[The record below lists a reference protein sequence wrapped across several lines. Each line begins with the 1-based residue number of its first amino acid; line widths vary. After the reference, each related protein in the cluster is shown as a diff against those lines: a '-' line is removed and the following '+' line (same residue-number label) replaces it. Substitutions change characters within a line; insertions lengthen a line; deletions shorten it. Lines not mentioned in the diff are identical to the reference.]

1 MKKIIAVL
9 LFLTLSVLCLSVLP
23 VHGEEGIYDSVI
35 RLHVL
40 ANSDGEEDQALKL
53 KVRDAVLARAGE
65 LLAEVD
71 TLEEAETVLAASLD
85 DLARHAA
92 ACLAEN
98 GSAYPVRVTLGREQY
113 PTRYY
118 EKLAFPA
125 GEYLSLRVLI
135 GEGAGQ
141 NWWCVLFPPLC
152 LSAATAKGDT
162 TPLAA
167 GLTEEQYRMITESS
181 GNTKYKLRFKV
192 LETAK
197 EWME

>member
-1 MKKIIAVL
+1 MLSIPFSAVIPGAEDEAL
-9 LFLTLSVLCLSVLP
+9 
-23 VHGEEGIYDSVI
+23 YDSVI

-65 LLAEVD
+65 LLAGVD
-71 TLEEAETVLAASLD
+71 TLEGAETVLAASLD

-113 PTRYY
+113 PTRYS

-135 GEGAGQ
+135 GKGAGQ

-152 LSAATAKGDT
+152 LSAATAKGDV

-167 GLTEEQYRMITESS
+167 GLTEEQYRMITES

>member
-35 RLHVL
+35 RLHV
-40 ANSDGEEDQALKL
+40 LKL

-98 GSAYPVRVTLGREQY
+98 GSGYPVRVTLGREQY

-118 EKLAFPA
+118 AKLAFPA

-135 GEGAGQ
+135 GKGAGQ